1 MPTYRLHYFPESGN
15 SYKLALMLTLCGQT
29 FEPVWTDFGGGITRT
44 AEWRRTVNE
53 MGEIPVLE
61 EDGVRFTQTAPI
73 LLKLA
78 RQFGKFGGEIEQE
91 QFELLR
97 WLLWDNHKLTGYMA
111 TYRFMRTF
119 TPSGDPAV
127 LTHFRKRLD
136 DFLGILETHLQE
148 NAFAI
153 GAKPSIADIS
163 MMAYLHY
170 PADETGYDFA
180 VSHAAVSAWLG
191 RMASLPGWKSA
202 YDLLPGKRLTHYAK

>member
-1 MPTYRLHYFPESGN
+1 MFP
-15 SYKLALMLTLCGQT
+15 
-29 FEPVWTDFGGGITRT
+29 DR
-44 AEWRRTVNE
+44 
-53 MGEIPVLE
+53 
-61 EDGVRFTQTAPI
+61 
-73 LLKLA
+73 
-78 RQFGKFGGEIEQE
+78 
-91 QFELLR
+91 
-97 WLLWDNHKLTGYMA
+97 H
-111 TYRFMRTF
+111 
-119 TPSGDPAV
+119 
-127 LTHFRKRLD
+127 
-136 DFLGILETHLQE
+136 LGILETHLQE